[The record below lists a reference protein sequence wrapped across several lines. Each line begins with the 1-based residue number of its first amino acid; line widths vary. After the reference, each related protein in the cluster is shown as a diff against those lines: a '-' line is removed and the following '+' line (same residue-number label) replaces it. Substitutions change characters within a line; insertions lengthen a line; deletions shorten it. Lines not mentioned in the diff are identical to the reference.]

1 MDGSIR
7 SHDVAMNETLI
18 DATAPDRSADLTS
31 LSESG
36 KGQAWLGED
45 RVVLGYRDDLAL
57 RARASDEEAED
68 EMTVLIA
75 AERQRARAQDDI
87 ARAAGLPL
95 DGYRDIERGAAAP
108 TLEVLDR
115 LSAVLDLDP
124 VWLRRSE
131 GGRAAGA

>member
-1 MDGSIR
+1 VDGSIQ

-18 DATAPDRSADLTS
+18 DATAPDRFADLTF

-57 RARASDEEAED
+57 RARAGDEEAED

-75 AERQRARAQDDI
+75 AERQRTIDEGVDVVLPGWLAEGRARERQRP
-87 ARAAGLPL
+87 ARAA
-95 DGYRDIERGAAAP
+95 
-108 TLEVLDR
+108 
-115 LSAVLDLDP
+115 
-124 VWLRRSE
+124 
-131 GGRAAGA
+131 